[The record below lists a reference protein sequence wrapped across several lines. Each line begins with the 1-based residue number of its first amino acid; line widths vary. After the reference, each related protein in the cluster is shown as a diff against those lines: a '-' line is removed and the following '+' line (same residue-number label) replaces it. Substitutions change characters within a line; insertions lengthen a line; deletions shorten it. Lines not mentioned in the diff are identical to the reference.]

1 MSKLETKI
9 GAGQFVITAEI
20 VPPLSAGGSKLL
32 AEAELLAGKVDAIN
46 VTDAAAG
53 RTTMSSF
60 AAAAILAANGHEPI
74 LQVTCRDRN
83 RIALAG
89 DLIGA
94 AAQGVQNLL
103 ILKGDDPKGGD
114 QPDAKPVFDYES
126 SQLLSL
132 ARDLRDRGMLAVRAA
147 SRSAAAVLHRRR
159 GRAEKT
165 GRELEGCA
173 AAREDRSRRGF
184 CADAILLRP
193 RRGACLHREAA
204 AGGDHRAARGD
215 HRRRADSVGE
225 VRALDERQS
234 VRRARSSADDRA
246 TRGGRG
252 PSGGRPQDLRGA
264 HSRLA
269 RNSGRG
275 GRARDGAGARPGS
288 DRSSTA
294 VARLSARSRIPL
306 LLTRQLCWRPPVP
319 KSRRANAG
327 RVRAK
332 TGESRWR
339 VNAGRR

>member
-32 AEAELLAGKVDAIN
+32 AEAALLAGKVDAIN

-126 SQLLSL
+126 SQLLSV
-132 ARDLRDRGMLAVRAA
+132 ARDLRDLGTLPSGRQVDPPPQFFIGGADVPRRPDANWKAAPLLAKIEAGADFVQTQFCFDLDVARAYIERLRQEGIIERLAVIIGVGPI
-147 SRSAAAVLHRRR
+147 RSA
-159 GRAEKT
+159 KS
-165 GRELEGCA
+165 
-173 AAREDRSRRGF
+173 ARWMNDNLFGVHVPPATIER
-184 CADAILLRP
+184 L
-193 RRGACLHREAA
+193 EAA
-204 AGGDHRAARGD
+204 ADQAAEGRRICAELIRG
-215 HRRRADSVGE
+215 
-225 VRALDERQS
+225 
-234 VRRARSSADDRA
+234 
-246 TRGGRG
+246 
-252 PSGGRPQDLRGA
+252 LREIPGVAGA
-264 HSRLA
+264 HVMAPAQGPEAIAQVLQSL
-269 RNSGRG
+269 G
-275 GRARDGAGARPGS
+275 
-288 DRSSTA
+288 
-294 VARLSARSRIPL
+294 
-306 LLTRQLCWRPPVP
+306 
-319 KSRRANAG
+319 
-327 RVRAK
+327 
-332 TGESRWR
+332 
-339 VNAGRR
+339 